1 MRPILLSFGGGINS
15 TALLLEWVE
24 QGKPLDLVI
33 FADTGSEMPETYE
46 FIDKYVIPFCKKH
59 KIHFETVYYTVSNKV
74 AGVKKGHWVEGERVS
89 IYDYY
94 EYQKAVPSM
103 IKRSCTDKFKISPIE
118 KYIKQKW
125 GDKNLPLRLI
135 GIDAGESHRAKFIVD
150 PKTGKKINVVAVSA
164 RSINKKRKFKVNK
177 KIFYKNPLEIFKK
190 NNIDILFEAIGLSDG
205 ISKKVVETALK
216 SKIHVITPN
225 KALISKHGNEL
236 AKLAEKN
243 KVNLEFEASVAGGI
257 PILRSIKEGLATNKI
272 SKVYGILNGT
282 SNYILS
288 EMENSNENFADV
300 LKKAQILGYAEPGN
314 PKLDLNGFDAFA
326 KVRILS
332 ALAFNSKISKH
343 KCLMEGIEKIELK
356 DIKIANQ
363 LDLRIKLLGISELK
377 NNHLF
382 ETVHPCLVSKKSY
395 IGNVN
400 GVMNAVI
407 LQGKPVGESVLQ
419 GEGAG
424 PGPTSSSLLSDLLSI
439 LRGNIK
445 KPFGVSVSKLKSLK
459 PYNVNNYVNSLYLR
473 FEVKDKPGVLSEIT
487 NRLAKYKISV
497 KRLIQT
503 PDKKNNKATIVII
516 THKTTETNIHN
527 CLSIFKKN
535 KNILKTPTLIRLLG

>member
-1 MRPILLSFGGGINS
+1 MNNIVNVAVVGLGQVGNYLFNELI
-15 TALLLEWVE
+15 A
-24 QGKPLDLVI
+24 
-33 FADTGSEMPETYE
+33 
-46 FIDKYVIPFCKKH
+46 KK
-59 KIHFETVYYTVSNKV
+59 K
-74 AGVKKGHWVEGERVS
+74 
-89 IYDYY
+89 D
-94 EYQKAVPSM
+94 
-103 IKRSCTDKFKISPIE
+103 IE
-118 KYIKQKW
+118 
-125 GDKNLPLRLI
+125 L
-135 GIDAGESHRAKFIVD
+135 
-150 PKTGKKINVVAVSA
+150 KTGKRVNIVAISA
-164 RSINKKRKFKVNK
+164 KNINKKRKYKINR
-177 KIFYKNPLEIFKK
+177 KIFYKNPFDIFKK
-190 NNIDILFEAIGLSDG
+190 EKVDILFEVIGQSDG
-205 ISKKVVETALK
+205 VSKKLVETALK
-216 SKIHVITPN
+216 NKIHVITPN
-225 KALISKHGNEL
+225 KALISKHGNNL

-243 KVNLEFEASVAGGI
+243 NVNLEFEASVAGGI
-257 PILRSIKEGLATNKI
+257 PILRSIKEGLATNKL

-288 EMENSNENFADV
+288 EMENSEQNFVDV
-300 LKKAQILGYAEPGN
+300 LKKAQQLGYAEPGN

-332 ALAFNSKISKH
+332 ALAFNSKISNK
-343 KCLMEGIEKIELK
+343 KCLMEGIEKIDLK

-377 NNHLF
+377 NNQLF

-407 LQGKPVGESVLQ
+407 LNGKPVGESVLQ

-445 KPFGVSVSKLKSLK
+445 KPFGVSVNKLKTLK
-459 PYNVNNYVNSLYLR
+459 NYNVNNYVNSLYLR
-473 FEVKDKPGVLSEIT
+473 FEVRDKPGVLSQIT

-503 PDKKNNKATIVII
+503 PDKKNNKATIVIV
-516 THKTTETNIHN
+516 THKTTELNCN
-527 CLSIFKKN
+527 SCLSIFKKN
-535 KNILKTPTLIRLLG
+535 KNILKSPTLIRLLD